1 MAEETMSTAEVTEAL
16 KDLRTDLSKQINE
29 RTKAVE
35 NGATKEELKA
45 YDERIKVLESVGEEL
60 KEAKEEIKQLQLD
73 LKEKTAEKEKGLN
86 LRGQIL
92 KSLTAQE
99 EALKAVSN
107 AKSGMVEMKKAA
119 AIITTGNVG
128 DGVILGR
135 REAGINAAPFRQRFI
150 TDLITTQNGGA
161 DSDPLTWIEK
171 KPKDGGPASVSESN
185 TKPQM
190 DWTYNEGKTTS
201 ETLAVYAAITRQ
213 QARNM
218 QVLGETV
225 ADELIPNLY
234 DELDYQTLLG
244 DGATNTAGI
253 GKNLKGIINYCQ
265 AFTGAGLAGKVAF
278 ANEMDVMRAGIL
290 QARIGNKAATG
301 YGRRTGYIPNAVLV
315 SPTVNALLD
324 TYKNANGTY
333 ILPPFTSADG
343 SKVKGIRVIENDF
356 VADDQFIIGD
366 FSKALLNF
374 VEGMSLQ
381 VGWIN
386 DQMIKNQLTILAEL
400 VASFRIKYH
409 DQWAFVKGTF
419 ATAKPLIQVAE
430 AGA

>member
-1 MAEETMSTAEVTEAL
+1 MAEETKDYAEVQEAL
-16 KDLRTDLSKQINE
+16 KDLRTDLSKQIDE
-29 RTKAVE
+29 KTKGIA

-45 YDERIKVLESVGEEL
+45 LDEKIKVLESVGQEL
-60 KEAKEEIKQLQLD
+60 QEQKEEIKALQLD
-73 LKEKTAEKEKGLN
+73 LKNKSQEKEKGLN

-92 KSLTAQE
+92 KSLNE
-99 EALKAVSN
+99 NVEAIKGISN
-107 AKSGMVEMKKAA
+107 AKSGLVELKKAA

-128 DGVILGR
+128 EGVILGR
-135 REAGINAAPFRQRFI
+135 REAGINAAPFRERFI
-150 TDLITTQNGGA
+150 TDLITTQNGGI
-161 DSDPLTWIEK
+161 DSDPLTWVEK
-171 KPKDGGPASVSESN
+171 VPKDGGPASVDESN
-185 TKPQM
+185 TKPMM
-190 DWTYNEGKTTS
+190 DWSYQEGKTTA
-201 ETLAVYAAITRQ
+201 ETIAVYAAITRQ

-225 ADELIPNLY
+225 ADELIPNLN

-244 DGATNTAGI
+244 DGAANTQAI
-253 GKNLKGIINYCQ
+253 GKNLKGIIQYAK
-265 AFTGAGLAGKVAF
+265 AFTGAGLAGKVEF
-278 ANEMDVMRAGIL
+278 ANEMDAIRAAIL
-290 QARIGNKAATG
+290 QARIGNKAAAG
-301 YGRRTGYIPNAVLV
+301 YGRRTGYMPNAILV

-343 SKVKGIRVIENDF
+343 SKIKGIRVIENDF
-356 VADDQFIIGD
+356 VGDDQFIVGD

-374 VEGMSLQ
+374 VEGLSLQ

-386 DQMIKNQLTILAEL
+386 DQMIKNQLTVLAEL

-419 ATAKPLIQVAE
+419 ATALPLIQKAE
-430 AGA
+430 A